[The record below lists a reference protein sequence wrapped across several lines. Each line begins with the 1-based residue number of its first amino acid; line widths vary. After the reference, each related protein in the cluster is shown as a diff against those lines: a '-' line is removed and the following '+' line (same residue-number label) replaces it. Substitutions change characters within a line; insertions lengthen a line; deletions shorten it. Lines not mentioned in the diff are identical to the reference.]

1 MRTGVEQHLRALRR
15 LPGQNRVLAYNATR
29 GAPSWLRQFK
39 PDAVILHTT
48 FLGLRWIEGF
58 ERRRGDRN
66 GSGSCAVRKSRC
78 RRTTTTTRRC
88 STSGSTSSGSTS
100 CSHLSR
106 STPARSFP
114 YRATGGHHEGLT
126 GYVDDTIVR
135 TGRRPSRLESRHL
148 TSSIARPTPLLV
160 RQPRPVEARIGQV
173 AADSASRL
181 GLRTDISTRPDDAI
195 LGDRWLE
202 FLASGRAVVGGESGS
217 SVVDPTSGKEAGARP
232 TAARARLDL
241 RRGDARMPSGWDA
254 YRFVALS
261 PRHLEAALT
270 GTAQLL
276 VEGGYNGVL
285 EPGRHFLPVKADFSD
300 LEAALA
306 ETRDPRRLQRLADA
320 AYEEICLSGR
330 YSYERLVERST
341 TACACSA
348 PASDDVGRSWLG
360 SPRDCEGRGGIDPPK
375 RRRRK
380 QRAER
385 KSSGTAASS
394 RRTSILAAMCGIAG
408 AGFAR
413 PRACPALGPRAR
425 RDERPASRIAART
438 AQATGSTSDQHVGF
452 AHRRLSDHRPRRPA
466 TSR

>member
-58 ERRRGDRN
+58 EQRRRRSQWLGELRCPKVALPQDDYDH
-66 GSGSCAVRKSRC
+66 SAVLDEWLDELAVDAVFTPLAEHAGTLLPRTA
-78 RRTTTTTRRC
+78 RRAVITKV
-88 STSGSTSSGSTS
+88 
-100 CSHLSR
+100 
-106 STPARSFP
+106 
-114 YRATGGHHEGLT
+114 LT

-135 TGRRPSRLESRHL
+135 TGRRPSRLESRQLDVVYRATELPYWFGSQGQLKH
-148 TSSIARPTPLLV
+148 
-160 RQPRPVEARIGQV
+160 RIGQV

-195 LGDRWLE
+195 LGDQWLE
-202 FLASGRAVVGGESGS
+202 FLASGRAVVGAESGS
-217 SVVDPTSGKEAGARP
+217 SVVDPDGSVREAVRDQLQ
-232 TAARARLDL
+232 RAPDSTF
-241 RRGDARMPSGWDA
+241 DEVSERMPSNWDA

-276 VEGGYNGVL
+276 VEGGYDGVL

-300 LEAALA
+300 LEGALA

-330 YSYERLVERST
+330 YSYERLVEQIDQCLR
-341 TACACSA
+341 
-348 PASDDVGRSWLG
+348 VLG
-360 SPRDCEGRGGIDPPK
+360 AGE
-375 RRRRK
+375 RRRRALAARVAPAIAK
-380 QRAER
+380 VEGELTRRSAD
-385 KSSGTAASS
+385 AASS
-394 RRTSILAAMCGIAG
+394 
-408 AGFAR
+408 AR
-413 PRACPALGPRAR
+413 AKVQR
-425 RDERPASRIAART
+425 
-438 AQATGSTSDQHVGF
+438 
-452 AHRRLSDHRPRRPA
+452 HRR
-466 TSR
+466 